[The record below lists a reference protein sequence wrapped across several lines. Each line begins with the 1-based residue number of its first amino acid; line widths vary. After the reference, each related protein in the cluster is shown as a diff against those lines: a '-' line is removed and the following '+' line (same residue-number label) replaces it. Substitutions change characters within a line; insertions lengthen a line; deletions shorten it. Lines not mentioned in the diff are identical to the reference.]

1 MKDFFKFMFA
11 SMLGFFLTLVI
22 AFFLFLVMIAS
33 ILSFVD
39 SEVVTI
45 KEKSV
50 LHIKLELAV
59 YDRTPND
66 PFSNFSST
74 FEFKQ
79 PLGLNDILKNLKKA
93 AKDDKIE
100 GIFIDIGNAPVSIT
114 ILEELRN
121 AILEFKDSGKWV
133 ISYSESYPQTAYYFA
148 SVADKVY
155 LHPDGMIEF
164 KGIGAEVLFLKGTLE
179 KLDIETQIIRQGK
192 YKSAIEPLILD
203 KMSKANREQIETF
216 INSIWASMVSDISES
231 RGLTIEKLNKA
242 ADKLDALNAD
252 KALALKIVDGL
263 YYRDQ
268 VLKELRDELDL
279 QGDAKI
285 NLVTI
290 GKYDNT
296 PALSKSKRT
305 RDKIA
310 VVYAI
315 GSIQGGKGDDLTIGS
330 DRISEAIRKAR
341 TNDKVKAVV
350 LRVNSPGGS
359 AIASEVIRREI
370 ELTSAVK
377 PVVVSMGEYAAS
389 GGYWISCSA
398 DKIVADP
405 TTLTGSIGVFGII
418 PNLEMFFKNKLG
430 MTFDYAMT
438 NKNADFPSITKPLT
452 GYQKEILE
460 REIGK
465 IYDRFLQLVAEG
477 RNMTVEQVDE
487 IAQGRIWSAIDAKKI
502 GLVDELGGFERALEL
517 AAEIAGIEDY
527 RIYSLPEQK
536 DPFKQLIKDLT
547 GNTRTKMIKAE
558 LGSYYSYFE
567 YLKAIADMEGAQARL
582 PFEIIVN

>member
-11 SMLGFFLTLVI
+11 SMLGFLLTLVI
-22 AFFLFLVMIAS
+22 AFFLFLAMIAF
-33 ILSFVD
+33 ILSFAD
-39 SEVVTI
+39 KEVVTI

-50 LHIKLELAV
+50 LHMKLELTV
-59 YDRTPND
+59 YDRTQKD
-66 PFSNFSST
+66 PFSNLSRT
-74 FEFKQ
+74 FDFKQ
-79 PLGLNDILKNLKKA
+79 QLGLNDMLKNLKKA

-121 AILEFKDSGKWV
+121 AILGFKDSGKWV
-133 ISYSESYPQTAYYFA
+133 ISYSESYPQAEYYFA

-164 KGIGAEVLFLKGTLE
+164 KGIGAELLFLKGTLE
-179 KLDIETQIIRQGK
+179 KLDIETQVIRQGK

-285 NLVTI
+285 NLVSL

-315 GSIQGGKGDDLTIGS
+315 GSIQGGKGNDLTIGS

-438 NKNADFPSITKPLT
+438 NKNADFPSVTKPLT

-487 IAQGRIWSAIDAKKI
+487 VAQGRIWSAIDAKKI

-536 DPFKQLIKDLT
+536 DPFKQLIEDLT

-567 YLKAIADMEGAQARL
+567 YLKSLADMEGAQARL
-582 PFEIIVN
+582 PFEIIVY